1 MAINFP
7 NNPTNG
13 QIFSE
18 GNKSW
23 QWLGNRWSAYNIQNP
38 EAFAFRN
45 KIINGDMKISQRY
58 GTTTQTA
65 INVNG
70 LGFPV
75 DRFCFTDGIGANW
88 PTNGVITY
96 RQNSNTP
103 LPQFPNSIFLSTTTV
118 GTIGTNNSCAIRQ
131 SIEGINISDLAWG
144 TSSAQPITISF
155 WVKSSLTGAHSLT
168 VNGLINNRTT
178 TRRYAST
185 YNISSTSW
193 EYKSVTIPGDT
204 TASTTW
210 FTGTSAAGLNVIWG
224 LGAGAN
230 FQTTPNTW
238 GTGEQTAASGTVNII
253 ANAGATFEITGVQLE
268 KGTTATPF
276 EHRPIGTELA
286 LCQRYYEIVPS
297 YFTGN
302 TTVGTSYGVLTNFK
316 IQKRAIPSIDT
327 ISSNN
332 AGNGGFYGRSVAS
345 ITINSLVIAAQT
357 VNSGNAAGWSDVYAA
372 VSEI

>member
-23 QWLGNRWSAYNIQNP
+23 QWLGNRWGTYNIQNP

-96 RQNSNTP
+96 RQNSNTS
-103 LPQFPNSIFLSTTTV
+103 LPQFPNSIFLSTTTT
-118 GTIGTNNSCAIRQ
+118 GTIGTNNACAIRQ

-144 TSSAQPITISF
+144 TSSAEPITISF
-155 WVKSSLTGAHSLT
+155 WVKSSLIGTHSLT
-168 VNGLINNRTT
+168 VNGLINDRTT

-185 YNISSTSW
+185 YNISSTS
-193 EYKSVTIPGDT
+193 
-204 TASTTW
+204 
-210 FTGTSAAGLNVIWG
+210 
-224 LGAGAN
+224 
-230 FQTTPNTW
+230 
-238 GTGEQTAASGTVNII
+238 
-253 ANAGATFEITGVQLE
+253 
-268 KGTTATPF
+268 
-276 EHRPIGTELA
+276 
-286 LCQRYYEIVPS
+286 
-297 YFTGN
+297 
-302 TTVGTSYGVLTNFK
+302 
-316 IQKRAIPSIDT
+316 
-327 ISSNN
+327 
-332 AGNGGFYGRSVAS
+332 
-345 ITINSLVIAAQT
+345 
-357 VNSGNAAGWSDVYAA
+357 
-372 VSEI
+372 